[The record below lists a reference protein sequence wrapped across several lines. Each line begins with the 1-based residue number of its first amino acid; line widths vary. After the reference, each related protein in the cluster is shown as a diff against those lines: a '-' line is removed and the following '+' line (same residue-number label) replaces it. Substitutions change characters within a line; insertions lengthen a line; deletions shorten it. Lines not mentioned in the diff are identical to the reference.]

1 MKKLLVLAFMVF
13 LLDSC
18 SKKKQIH
25 FDFILTYNT
34 NIIRVWSS
42 GNFSWLTAGIGDA
55 GTWPTLPIPEGTSWS
70 TYRQNFPKEVKTGE
84 KISLTMGAI
93 CDSIGPNSLQDSIQ
107 CDFEVVIGFFVDD
120 VLEEERA
127 FSETVNGQTIDFT
140 VP

>member
-25 FDFILTYNT
+25 FDFILTHNT

>member
-1 MKKLLVLAFMVF
+1 MKKLLVWVF
-13 LLDSC
+13 TVSLFGSC

-25 FDFILTYNT
+25 FDFILTHNT

-42 GNFSWLTAGIGDA
+42 GNFSWLTAGMGNA
-55 GTWPTLPIPEGTSWS
+55 GTWPTLPIPVGTSWS
-70 TYRQNFPKEVKTGE
+70 TYRQNSPKEVKTGE
-84 KISLTMGAI
+84 EIYLTMGAI

>member
-1 MKKLLVLAFMVF
+1 
-13 LLDSC
+13 
-18 SKKKQIH
+18 
-25 FDFILTYNT
+25 
-34 NIIRVWSS
+34 
-42 GNFSWLTAGIGDA
+42 
-55 GTWPTLPIPEGTSWS
+55 
-70 TYRQNFPKEVKTGE
+70 
-84 KISLTMGAI
+84 MGAI

>member
-25 FDFILTYNT
+25 FDFILTHNT
-34 NIIRVWSS
+34 NIIRVWST

-70 TYRQNFPKEVKTGE
+70 TYRQNSPKEVKTGE

>member
-1 MKKLLVLAFMVF
+1 MGKMLGHGV
-13 LLDSC
+13 
-18 SKKKQIH
+18 
-25 FDFILTYNT
+25 
-34 NIIRVWSS
+34 
-42 GNFSWLTAGIGDA
+42 
-55 GTWPTLPIPEGTSWS
+55 TLPIPVGTSWS
-70 TYRQNFPKEVKTGE
+70 TYRQNSPKEVKTGE
-84 KISLTMGAI
+84 NIYLTMGAI